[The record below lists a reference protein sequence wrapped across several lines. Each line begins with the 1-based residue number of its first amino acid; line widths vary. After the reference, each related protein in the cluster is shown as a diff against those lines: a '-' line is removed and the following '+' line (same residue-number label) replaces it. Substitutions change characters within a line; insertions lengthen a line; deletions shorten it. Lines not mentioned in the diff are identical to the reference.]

1 MAAIS
6 SVRTDVYGPPP
17 MRVAVSNVQS
27 PVTKVKLHSGDLW
40 RMDGDHR
47 WKMIVCLE
55 GRLWITQERDVRD
68 YEMRAGD
75 MFIVT
80 QPGLVLVQAL
90 EEACMQITPSLKTA
104 PYVGNYGV
112 FP

>member
-6 SVRTDVYGPPP
+6 SVRTDVYSPPP

-27 PVTKVKLHSGDLW
+27 PVTKVELHSGDLW
-40 RMDGDHR
+40 RMDGDQR

-68 YEMRAGD
+68 YEVRAGD

-80 QPGLVLVQAL
+80 QPGLVLLQAL
-90 EEACMQITPSLKTA
+90 AEACVQITPSLKTA